1 MLPFL
6 GRIFILDQVQL
17 SSVLGPEM
25 MREPTP
31 ELVCCLSG
39 PGTLVSMK
47 PLSVILNHENCYF
60 QP

>member
-17 SSVLGPEM
+17 GSVLGPEM

-31 ELVCCLSG
+31 KLVHCFSG
-39 PGTLVSMK
+39 PGTLVSVLL
-47 PLSVILNHENCYF
+47 LS
-60 QP
+60 